1 MRSADAEPNTG
12 EASWGHDYYR
22 LFRVAD
28 RSADHDRRFLSAT
41 FKEGE
46 PGSGGPVAIEGALVL
61 PGRPYDTG
69 EAVGECDGG
78 FVVPPH
84 AFAVQRPVPQAVEG
98 FAGAQRAT
106 PSEPHAPG
114 AFCSTH
120 RLAWRSCPGA
130 AARHWSVRWE

>member
-61 PGRPYDTG
+61 PGRPDDTG

-78 FVVPPH
+78 SSAPSAASGRGVCRRAAP
-84 AFAVQRPVPQAVEG
+84 G
-98 FAGAQRAT
+98 GQRAT